1 MNTLD
6 NQANGPATVLVVD
19 DDAGARLLV
28 GTALEMAGFRVIAAA
43 DGASALGQ
51 FREQPADCV
60 VLDVVMPGMNGFDVC
75 SALRALPESRHV
87 PILMQTSLDDMES
100 VNRAYNAGATDF
112 SSKGINPMLLAQRV
126 KFLVR
131 AKQTQDQLRESEAR
145 VRYLAYYDPL
155 TALPNRQRLLQI
167 LEQQVE
173 WALPRQRGL
182 AVLMLDVDNFSRIN
196 DTQGQAVGDVLLK
209 EVAHRLQNCL
219 RDSQRSVDRADDSAE
234 KIDITDW
241 VARTGGD
248 EFALALP
255 GISTAEAAQAV
266 AQRVQLALARPFV
279 FAQAEIPLS
288 ATMGISLFPGDA
300 ATAGALIKNADAAM
314 HHGKKTGHG
323 GLEFF
328 NKSISTRAARHLSME
343 ADLRKAVE
351 RGEFTLN
358 YQPRLALK
366 DLRVEAV
373 EALLR
378 WRHPQRGFVAP
389 DEFIPLAE
397 QTGLIV
403 EIGDWVLRE
412 ACAQARR
419 WRDAGGPGWQVAVN
433 VSGVQFRDGSLVSR
447 VAHAVDAAGIDSR
460 MIELEFTEGA
470 LIEYSAAVNKAVKSL
485 KELGVATA
493 LDDFGTGY
501 SSLSYLRHFPIDT
514 LKIDRVFVRDIASK
528 NGGNA
533 PLVDAIIAMAKSLGL
548 ATVAEGVETEAQW
561 QYLKTRDAN
570 QVQGFLFCRPLAL
583 EALESWHADWMHA
596 NRVKVGRLRLGIPE
610 PGSRPSLLSRAPPDH
625 LGAVL
630 VARQHAR
637 QHEQEIGQAI
647 QIFEGLG
654 RYAFGSRQR
663 PTAALGAPANGAGDM
678 AGGRR
683 RAAAGQYE
691 LLQGRQGLVEFVQHR
706 FEPIDMR
713 RLDHAMPGNAQFT
726 SQIEQVVLDFRET
739 AGDARRQCG
748 DAQDHA
754 DRAVGLVD
762 GAVGLDPQIFLR
774 HP

>member
-1 MNTLD
+1 MITEIQGID
-6 NQANGPATVLVVD
+6 RAKVLVVD
-19 DDAGARLLV
+19 DDPGARLLV
-28 GTALEMAGFRVIAAA
+28 GTALEMAGFRVVAAA
-43 DGASALGQ
+43 DGAAALAH
-51 FREQPADCV
+51 FRDDPADCV
-60 VLDVVMPGMNGFDVC
+60 VLDVVMPGMSGFDVC
-75 SALRALPESRHV
+75 SALRALPECRHV

-131 AKQTQDQLRESEAR
+131 AKQTQDQLRDSEAR

-155 TALPNRQRLLQI
+155 TGLPNRQRLLQI
-167 LEQQVE
+167 LEQQVA
-173 WALPRQRGL
+173 WAAPRQRGL

-196 DTQGQAVGDVLLK
+196 DTQGQALGDALLQ
-209 EVAHRLQNCL
+209 EVARRLQNCL
-219 RDSQRSVDRADDSAE
+219 RDAHGSDQERESIRP
-234 KIDITDW
+234 KDISDW

-255 GISTAEAAQAV
+255 GVVAADGAQVV
-266 AQRVQLALARPFV
+266 AQRVQAALARPFV
-279 FAQAEIPLS
+279 FAEQEITLT
-288 ATMGISLFPGDA
+288 ATMGVSLYPGDA
-300 ATAGALIKNADAAM
+300 ATPEALVKNADAAM
-314 HHGKKTGHG
+314 HHAKKSGQG

-328 NKSISTRAARHLSME
+328 NKSISTRAAKHLSME
-343 ADLRKAVE
+343 ADLRKALE

-389 DEFIPLAE
+389 AEFIPLAE
-397 QTGLIV
+397 QNGMIV

-412 ACAQARR
+412 ASAQVRR
-419 WRDAGGPGWQVAVN
+419 WRDAGAPRWQVAVN

-447 VAHAVDAAGIDSR
+447 VSRAIDAAGIEPR

-470 LIEYSAAVNKAVKSL
+470 LIEYSTAVSKAVKSL
-485 KELGVATA
+485 KTLGVATA

-528 NGGNA
+528 SGGNA

-570 QVQGFLFCRPLAL
+570 QVQGYLFCRPSGVEEL
-583 EALESWHADWMHA
+583 ERWHAGWLHA
-596 NRVKVGRLRLGIPE
+596 HQLN
-610 PGSRPSLLSRAPPDH
+610 SAS
-625 LGAVL
+625 
-630 VARQHAR
+630 VA
-637 QHEQEIGQAI
+637 
-647 QIFEGLG
+647 
-654 RYAFGSRQR
+654 
-663 PTAALGAPANGAGDM
+663 
-678 AGGRR
+678 
-683 RAAAGQYE
+683 
-691 LLQGRQGLVEFVQHR
+691 
-706 FEPIDMR
+706 
-713 RLDHAMPGNAQFT
+713 
-726 SQIEQVVLDFRET
+726 
-739 AGDARRQCG
+739 
-748 DAQDHA
+748 
-754 DRAVGLVD
+754 
-762 GAVGLDPQIFLR
+762 
-774 HP
+774 

>member
-1 MNTLD
+1 MNILE
-6 NQANGPATVLVVD
+6 NQANGSATVLVVD

-28 GTALEMAGFRVIAAA
+28 GTALEMAGFRVVTAA
-43 DGASALGQ
+43 DGESALSR
-51 FREQPADCV
+51 FREHAADCV
-60 VLDVVMPGMNGFDVC
+60 ILDVVMPGMSGFDVC
-75 SALRALPESRHV
+75 AALREMPDCRHV

-100 VNRAYNAGATDF
+100 VNRAYNARATDF
-112 SSKGINPMLLAQRV
+112 TSKGINPMLLAQRV

-131 AKQTQDQLRESEAR
+131 SKQTQDQLRESEAR

-167 LEQQVE
+167 LEQQVA
-173 WALPRQRGL
+173 WAVPRQRGL
-182 AVLMLDVDNFSRIN
+182 SVLMLDVDNFSRIN

-219 RDSQRSVDRADDSAE
+219 RDSQRTLQRADDSLE

-255 GISTAEAAQAV
+255 GIATAEAAQAV

-288 ATMGISLFPGDA
+288 ATMGMSLFPGDA

-314 HHGKKTGHG
+314 HHGKKTGQG

-328 NKSISTRAARHLSME
+328 SKSISTRAARHLSME

-378 WRHPQRGFVAP
+378 WKHPQRGFVAP
-389 DEFIPLAE
+389 DEFIPIAE

-433 VSGVQFRDGSLVSR
+433 VSGVQFRDDSLVSR
-447 VAHAVDAAGIDSR
+447 VSRAVDAAGIDSR

-514 LKIDRVFVRDIASK
+514 LKIYRAFVRDIAP
-528 NGGNA
+528 NAGGNA
-533 PLVDAIIAMAKSLGL
+533 RS
-548 ATVAEGVETEAQW
+548 E
-561 QYLKTRDAN
+561 
-570 QVQGFLFCRPLAL
+570 
-583 EALESWHADWMHA
+583 HH
-596 NRVKVGRLRLGIPE
+596 
-610 PGSRPSLLSRAPPDH
+610 
-625 LGAVL
+625 
-630 VARQHAR
+630 
-637 QHEQEIGQAI
+637 
-647 QIFEGLG
+647 
-654 RYAFGSRQR
+654 
-663 PTAALGAPANGAGDM
+663 
-678 AGGRR
+678 
-683 RAAAGQYE
+683 
-691 LLQGRQGLVEFVQHR
+691 
-706 FEPIDMR
+706 
-713 RLDHAMPGNAQFT
+713 T
-726 SQIEQVVLDFRET
+726 S
-739 AGDARRQCG
+739 
-748 DAQDHA
+748 
-754 DRAVGLVD
+754 
-762 GAVGLDPQIFLR
+762 
-774 HP
+774 

>member
-1 MNTLD
+1 MNKFENRATVV
-6 NQANGPATVLVVD
+6 ATVLVVD
-19 DDAGARLLV
+19 DDPGARLLV

-43 DGASALGQ
+43 DGAAALTQ
-51 FREQPADCV
+51 FREQAADCV
-60 VLDVVMPGMNGFDVC
+60 VLDVVMPGMSGFEVC
-75 SALRALPESRHV
+75 SALRAMPESRHV

-167 LEQQVE
+167 LEQQVA
-173 WALPRQRGL
+173 WAAPRQRGL

-196 DTQGQAVGDVLLK
+196 DTQGQAVGDALLK
-209 EVAHRLQNCL
+209 EVAHRLQSCL
-219 RDSQRSVDRADDSAE
+219 RDSQRMLDHVHDE
-234 KIDITDW
+234 KKDINDW

-255 GISTAEAAQAV
+255 GVSTADAAHV
-266 AQRVQLALARPFV
+266 VVQRVQTVLARPFI

-300 ATAGALIKNADAAM
+300 ATPEALIKHADAAM
-314 HHGKKTGHG
+314 HHGKKTGQG

-328 NKSISTRAARHLSME
+328 NKSISTRAAKHLSME
-343 ADLRKAVE
+343 ADLRKAVD
-351 RGEFTLN
+351 RGEFTLH

-412 ACAQARR
+412 ACAQVRR
-419 WRDAGGPGWQVAVN
+419 WRDAGAPDWQVAVN
-433 VSGVQFRDGSLVSR
+433 VSGVQFRDGTLVSR
-447 VAHAVDAAGIDSR
+447 VSSAVGAAGIESR

-470 LIEYSAAVNKAVKSL
+470 LIEYSAAVSKAVKSL

-514 LKIDRVFVRDIASK
+514 LKIDRAFVRDIASQ
-528 NGGNA
+528 NSGNA
-533 PLVDAIIAMAKSLGL
+533 PLVDAIVAMAKSLGL

-570 QVQGFLFCRPLAL
+570 QVQGFLFCRPLAIA
-583 EALESWHADWMHA
+583 ELESWHADWLHA
-596 NRVKVGRLRLGIPE
+596 NQMK
-610 PGSRPSLLSRAPPDH
+610 
-625 LGAVL
+625 
-630 VARQHAR
+630 
-637 QHEQEIGQAI
+637 
-647 QIFEGLG
+647 
-654 RYAFGSRQR
+654 
-663 PTAALGAPANGAGDM
+663 
-678 AGGRR
+678 
-683 RAAAGQYE
+683 AAG
-691 LLQGRQGLVEFVQHR
+691 V
-706 FEPIDMR
+706 
-713 RLDHAMPGNAQFT
+713 A
-726 SQIEQVVLDFRET
+726 
-739 AGDARRQCG
+739 
-748 DAQDHA
+748 
-754 DRAVGLVD
+754 
-762 GAVGLDPQIFLR
+762 
-774 HP
+774 

>member
-1 MNTLD
+1 MNTIE
-6 NQANGPATVLVVD
+6 NQVNIPATVLVVD
-19 DDAGARLLV
+19 DDPGARLLA
-28 GTALEMAGFRVIAAA
+28 GTALEMAGFRVITAA
-43 DGASALGQ
+43 DGAAALSR
-51 FREQPADCV
+51 FREHPADCV
-60 VLDVVMPGMNGFDVC
+60 VLDVVMPGLSGFDVC
-75 SALRALPESRHV
+75 SALRAMSECRHV

-112 SSKGINPMLLAQRV
+112 ASKGINPMLLAQRV

-173 WALPRQRGL
+173 WAVPRQRGL
-182 AVLMLDVDNFSRIN
+182 AVLMLDIDNFSRIN

-219 RDSQRSVDRADDSAE
+219 RDSQRTLDHADE
-234 KIDITDW
+234 KDITDW

-255 GISTAEAAQAV
+255 GVCTAEAAQVV
-266 AQRVQLALARPFV
+266 AQRVQAALARPFV
-279 FAQAEIPLS
+279 FAQQEIPLS

-300 ATAGALIKNADAAM
+300 ATSEALVKNADAAM

-328 NKSISTRAARHLSME
+328 NKAISTRAARHLSME

-358 YQPRLALK
+358 YQPRLGLR

-389 DEFIPLAE
+389 DEFIPIAE

-447 VAHAVDAAGIDSR
+447 VSRAVDAAGIDSR
-460 MIELEFTEGA
+460 LIELEFTEGA
-470 LIEYSAAVNKAVKSL
+470 LIEHSAAVSKAVKSL

-528 NGGNA
+528 NSGNA

-548 ATVAEGVETEAQW
+548 ATVAEGVETEGQW

-570 QVQGFLFCRPLAL
+570 QVQGFLFCRPLAI
-583 EALESWHADWMHA
+583 ADLESWHTGWLHA
-596 NRVKVGRLRLGIPE
+596 NQSIAA
-610 PGSRPSLLSRAPPDH
+610 S
-625 LGAVL
+625 
-630 VARQHAR
+630 VA
-637 QHEQEIGQAI
+637 
-647 QIFEGLG
+647 
-654 RYAFGSRQR
+654 
-663 PTAALGAPANGAGDM
+663 
-678 AGGRR
+678 
-683 RAAAGQYE
+683 
-691 LLQGRQGLVEFVQHR
+691 
-706 FEPIDMR
+706 
-713 RLDHAMPGNAQFT
+713 
-726 SQIEQVVLDFRET
+726 
-739 AGDARRQCG
+739 
-748 DAQDHA
+748 
-754 DRAVGLVD
+754 
-762 GAVGLDPQIFLR
+762 
-774 HP
+774 

>member
-1 MNTLD
+1 MSTLEHQP
-6 NQANGPATVLVVD
+6 NHPATVLVVD
-19 DDAGARLLV
+19 DDPGARLLV
-28 GTALEMAGFRVIAAA
+28 GSALEMAGFRVATAA
-43 DGASALGQ
+43 DGQAALTQ
-51 FREQPADCV
+51 FRMEPADCV

-75 SALRALPESRHV
+75 SALRALPECRHV

-131 AKQTQDQLRESEAR
+131 AKQTQDQLRDSEAR

-167 LEQQVE
+167 LEQQVA
-173 WALPRQRGL
+173 WAAPRSRGL

-196 DTQGQAVGDVLLK
+196 DTQGQAVGDALLK
-209 EVAHRLQNCL
+209 EAAHRLQNCL
-219 RDSQRSVDRADDSAE
+219 RDSQRSGEQEMDAIGT
-234 KIDITDW
+234 KDISDW

-255 GISTAEAAQAV
+255 GVSTADAAQVV

-279 FAQAEIPLS
+279 FAEQEMTLS

-300 ATAGALIKNADAAM
+300 ATPEALVKNADAAM
-314 HHGKKTGHG
+314 HHAKKSGQG

-328 NKSISTRAARHLSME
+328 NKSISTRAAKHLSME
-343 ADLRKAVE
+343 TDLRKALE
-351 RGEFTLN
+351 RDELTLN

-378 WRHPQRGFVAP
+378 WRHPQRGWVSPA
-389 DEFIPLAE
+389 EFIPLAE
-397 QTGLIV
+397 QNGLIV

-412 ACAQARR
+412 ASAQVRR

-447 VAHAVDAAGIDSR
+447 VSRAIDAAGIDSR
-460 MIELEFTEGA
+460 MIEPEFTEGA
-470 LIEYSAAVNKAVKSL
+470 LIEYSTAVSKAVKSL
-485 KELGVATA
+485 KGLGVATA

-528 NGGNA
+528 TGGNA

-570 QVQGFLFCRPLAL
+570 QVQGYLFCRPLAIEEL
-583 EALESWHADWMHA
+583 QRWHADWLH
-596 NRVKVGRLRLGIPE
+596 GHQ
-610 PGSRPSLLSRAPPDH
+610 LSA
-625 LGAVL
+625 AS
-630 VARQHAR
+630 VA
-637 QHEQEIGQAI
+637 
-647 QIFEGLG
+647 
-654 RYAFGSRQR
+654 
-663 PTAALGAPANGAGDM
+663 
-678 AGGRR
+678 
-683 RAAAGQYE
+683 
-691 LLQGRQGLVEFVQHR
+691 
-706 FEPIDMR
+706 
-713 RLDHAMPGNAQFT
+713 
-726 SQIEQVVLDFRET
+726 
-739 AGDARRQCG
+739 
-748 DAQDHA
+748 
-754 DRAVGLVD
+754 
-762 GAVGLDPQIFLR
+762 
-774 HP
+774 

>member
-1 MNTLD
+1 MNTSHNKILI
-6 NQANGPATVLVVD
+6 PPTVLVVD
-19 DDAGARLLV
+19 DDPGARLLV
-28 GTALEMAGFRVIAAA
+28 GTALEMAGFRVITAA
-43 DGASALGQ
+43 DGASALIQ
-51 FREQPADCV
+51 FREHPADCV
-60 VLDVVMPGMNGFDVC
+60 VLDVVMPGMSGFDVC
-75 SALRALPESRHV
+75 SALRAMQDCNHV

-131 AKQTQDQLRESEAR
+131 SKQTQDQLRESEAR

-167 LEQQVE
+167 LEQQLA

-209 EVAHRLQNCL
+209 EIALRLQNCL
-219 RDSQRSVDRADDSAE
+219 RDSQRPLDQAE
-234 KIDITDW
+234 DVFARNDINDW

-255 GISTAEAAQAV
+255 GVSTADAAQLV
-266 AQRVQLALARPFV
+266 AQRVQVALARPFV

-300 ATAGALIKNADAAM
+300 ATAEALVKNADAAM
-314 HHGKKTGHG
+314 HHGKKTGQG

-328 NKSISTRAARHLSME
+328 NKSISTRAAKHLSME
-343 ADLRKAVE
+343 ADLRKALE
-351 RGEFTLN
+351 RGEFSLN

-366 DLRVEAV
+366 DLSVEAV
-373 EALLR
+373 EALIR
-378 WRHPQRGFVAP
+378 WRHPQRGLVSP

-397 QTGLIV
+397 QNGLIV

-412 ACAQARR
+412 ASAQVRR
-419 WRDAGGPGWQVAVN
+419 WRDAGAPHWQVAVN

-447 VAHAVDAAGIDSR
+447 VSRAIDAAGIDPR

-470 LIEYSAAVNKAVKSL
+470 LIEYSAAVSKAVKSL

-528 NGGNA
+528 SYGNA

-561 QYLKTRDAN
+561 QYLKTREAN
-570 QVQGFLFCRPLAL
+570 QVQGFLFCRPQPIGEL
-583 EALESWHADWMHA
+583 ERWHADWLHA
-596 NRVKVGRLRLGIPE
+596 N
-610 PGSRPSLLSRAPPDH
+610 H
-625 LGAVL
+625 LNAAS
-630 VARQHAR
+630 VA
-637 QHEQEIGQAI
+637 
-647 QIFEGLG
+647 
-654 RYAFGSRQR
+654 
-663 PTAALGAPANGAGDM
+663 
-678 AGGRR
+678 
-683 RAAAGQYE
+683 
-691 LLQGRQGLVEFVQHR
+691 
-706 FEPIDMR
+706 
-713 RLDHAMPGNAQFT
+713 
-726 SQIEQVVLDFRET
+726 
-739 AGDARRQCG
+739 
-748 DAQDHA
+748 
-754 DRAVGLVD
+754 
-762 GAVGLDPQIFLR
+762 
-774 HP
+774 

>member
-1 MNTLD
+1 MDTSED
-6 NQANGPATVLVVD
+6 QAVIPATVLVVD
-19 DDAGARLLV
+19 DDPGARLLV
-28 GTALEMAGFRVIAAA
+28 GTALEMAGFRVFTAV
-43 DGASALGQ
+43 DGVTALSQ
-51 FREQPADCV
+51 FAEHPVDCV

-75 SALRALPESRHV
+75 GALRSLPDCRHV
-87 PILMQTSLDDMES
+87 PILMQTSLDDMAS

-131 AKQTQDQLRESEAR
+131 SKQTQDQLRESEAR

-167 LEQQVE
+167 LERQIA
-173 WALPRQRGL
+173 WAVPRQRGL

-196 DTQGQAVGDVLLK
+196 DTQGQAVGDMLLK
-209 EVAHRLQNCL
+209 DVAHRLQNCL
-219 RDSQRSVDRADDSAE
+219 RDSQLTSDPAGDAFER
-234 KIDITDW
+234 KDINDW

-255 GISTAEAAQAV
+255 GVSTAEAAQAV
-266 AQRVQLALARPFV
+266 AQRVQSVLARPFM
-279 FAQAEIPLS
+279 FAHGEIPLS

-300 ATAGALIKNADAAM
+300 ATPEALVKNADAAL
-314 HHGKKTGHG
+314 HHGKKAGQR

-343 ADLRKAVE
+343 ADLRKALE
-351 RGEFTLN
+351 RKELTLY

-378 WRHPQRGFVAP
+378 WKHPQRGFVAP

-397 QTGLIV
+397 QNGMIV
-403 EIGDWVLRE
+403 DIGDWVLRE

-419 WRDAGGPGWQVAVN
+419 WHDAGAAWQVAVN

-447 VAHAVDAAGIDSR
+447 VSRAIDAAGIESR

-470 LIEYSAAVNKAVKSL
+470 LIEYSTAVSKAVTSL
-485 KELGVATA
+485 KALGVATA

-514 LKIDRVFVRDIASK
+514 LKIDRAFVRDIASN

-570 QVQGFLFCRPLAL
+570 QVQGFLFCRPLAVADL
-583 EALESWHADWMHA
+583 ERWHADWLHA
-596 NRVKVGRLRLGIPE
+596 HQ
-610 PGSRPSLLSRAPPDH
+610 SDAAS
-625 LGAVL
+625 
-630 VARQHAR
+630 VA
-637 QHEQEIGQAI
+637 
-647 QIFEGLG
+647 
-654 RYAFGSRQR
+654 
-663 PTAALGAPANGAGDM
+663 
-678 AGGRR
+678 
-683 RAAAGQYE
+683 
-691 LLQGRQGLVEFVQHR
+691 
-706 FEPIDMR
+706 
-713 RLDHAMPGNAQFT
+713 
-726 SQIEQVVLDFRET
+726 
-739 AGDARRQCG
+739 
-748 DAQDHA
+748 
-754 DRAVGLVD
+754 
-762 GAVGLDPQIFLR
+762 
-774 HP
+774 